1 MRLRCSLLL
10 ALALGLS
17 PVANAQEFTTREVA
31 STQHVLNFDDV
42 AMTDLIEDISV
53 ITGYTFIVHP
63 DVKSKRVTVSSNA
76 ALTTDRIFDVFLSTL
91 RVHGFAAV
99 PAGKDIYRIVPEQ
112 SAVGEARLNG
122 TGENA
127 FITDILKLENVNA
140 IQAAQM
146 VKPIVDSDGQVVA
159 NAASNTLVVVDYA
172 SNLPRIRELVSRL
185 DANETVTETIS
196 LTNMPAPELESI
208 LQQLNETNGEDAYR
222 KNFKAIAS
230 DTGNTIVLS
239 GDPGLIARA
248 RVVAIELDK
257 TDRTSDTLRVI
268 ALNNADADEIVPIL
282 EQVSAAMQARS
293 IGSESAPASTIAHHA
308 SSNSLIISAPN
319 DTLMAMERVIT
330 QLDKRRAQ
338 VLVEAIIVEMS
349 DDTARELGVQFL
361 LSGTGGDATPFAS
374 TNFSRSAPNL
384 LTLAGALAGDS
395 LFEGDNQ
402 LIEPAVSS
410 LLGLTGATFGVGGQ
424 SGDTLFGAIINA
436 VDNDT
441 NSRILSKPF
450 NLTLDNGTSSLLV
463 GQDVP
468 IATGQV
474 LGDDFSNPFQT
485 VERKEIGIKLDVTPR
500 ISSDNTVRLDIL
512 QEVSSID
519 GAIGTATP
527 DLIFNKREIE
537 TSVIADDGEIIVIG
551 GLIEQTDTLANS
563 KVPVLGDI
571 PGIGRAFRSEGTAQ
585 QRTNLM
591 VFIRP
596 TIIRDTDSARAATA
610 RSYRYIKAEE
620 LWRGNGDASDSLDMF
635 IEDVLGAAA
644 PG

>member
-1 MRLRCSLLL
+1 LT
-10 ALALGLS
+10 LGLS

-248 RVVAIELDK
+248 HAVAIELDK

-308 SSNSLIISAPN
+308 STNSLIISAPN

-620 LWRGNGDASDSLDMF
+620 LWRGNGDAADSLDMF

>member
-10 ALALGLS
+10 TLAFGLL
-17 PVANAQEFTTREVA
+17 PVASAQEFTTREVA

-239 GDPGLIARA
+239 GDPGLITRARA
-248 RVVAIELDK
+248 VAIELDK
-257 TDRTSDTLRVI
+257 TDRTSDTLRII

-308 SSNSLIISAPN
+308 STNSLIISAPN

-395 LFEGDNQ
+395 LFEGENQ

-596 TIIRDTDSARAATA
+596 TIIRDTGSARAATA

-620 LWRGNGDASDSLDMF
+620 LWRGNGDAADSLDMF

>member
-1 MRLRCSLLL
+1 MRLCCSLIV
-10 ALALGLS
+10 ALVLGVL
-17 PVANAQEFTTREVA
+17 PAAIAQEFTTREVA

-42 AMTDLIEDISV
+42 AMTDLVEDISV

-112 SAVGEARLNG
+112 AAVGEARLSG
-122 TGENA
+122 SGANA
-127 FITDILKLENVNA
+127 FITEILKLENVNA
-140 IQAAQM
+140 VQAAQM

-172 SNLPRIRELVSRL
+172 SNMPRIRELVSRL

-196 LTNMPAPELESI
+196 LTNVPAPELESI
-208 LQQLNETNGEDAYR
+208 LRQLNESNGEDAYR

-248 RVVAIELDK
+248 RAVAIELDK

-282 EQVSAAMQARS
+282 EQVSTAIQARS
-293 IGSESAPASTIAHHA
+293 IGAESAPASTIAHHA
-308 SSNSLIISAPN
+308 STNSLIISAPN

-384 LTLAGALAGDS
+384 LTLAGALTGDS
-395 LFEGDNQ
+395 LFAGENQ

-410 LLGLTGATFGVGGQ
+410 LLGLTGGTFGIGGQ

-585 QRTNLM
+585 ERTNLM

-596 TIIRDTDSARAATA
+596 TIIRDSKSAQAATA

-620 LWRGNGDASDSLDMF
+620 LWRGNGDAADSLDTF

>member
-1 MRLRCSLLL
+1 MRFRCSLIL
-10 ALALGLS
+10 ALALGLL
-17 PVANAQEFTTREVA
+17 PVASAQEFTTREVA

-99 PAGKDIYRIVPEQ
+99 PAGKDIYRIIPEQ
-112 SAVGEARLNG
+112 SAVGEARLSG
-122 TGENA
+122 TGANA
-127 FITDILKLENVNA
+127 FITEILKLENVNA
-140 IQAAQM
+140 VQAAQM

-196 LTNMPAPELESI
+196 LTNIPAPELESI

-248 RVVAIELDK
+248 RAVAIELDK

-308 SSNSLIISAPN
+308 STNSLIISAPN

-395 LFEGDNQ
+395 LFAGENQ

-410 LLGLTGATFGVGGQ
+410 LLGLTGATFGIGGQ

-519 GAIGTATP
+519 GVIGTATP
-527 DLIFNKREIE
+527 DLIFNKREIK

-563 KVPVLGDI
+563 KVPILGDI

-596 TIIRDTDSARAATA
+596 TIIRDTSSARAATA

-620 LWRGNGDASDSLDMF
+620 LWRGNGDAADSLDTF

>member
-1 MRLRCSLLL
+1 MRLRCSLLFT
-10 ALALGLS
+10 LALGLL
-17 PVANAQEFTTREVA
+17 PVASAQEFTTREVA

-146 VKPIVDSDGQVVA
+146 VKPIVDTDGQVVA

-196 LTNMPAPELESI
+196 LTNMPAPELENI

-239 GDPGLIARA
+239 GDPGLITRARA
-248 RVVAIELDK
+248 VAIELDK

-308 SSNSLIISAPN
+308 STNSLIISAPN

-395 LFEGDNQ
+395 LFEGENQ

-551 GLIEQTDTLANS
+551 GLIEQTDTLKNS
-563 KVPVLGDI
+563 KVPILGDL
-571 PGIGRAFRSEGTAQ
+571 PAVGRAFRSEGTAQ
-585 QRTNLM
+585 ERTNLM

-596 TIIRDTDSARAATA
+596 TIIRDTGAARAATA

-620 LWRGNGDASDSLDMF
+620 LWRGNGDAADSLDMF

>member
-1 MRLRCSLLL
+1 M
-10 ALALGLS
+10 
-17 PVANAQEFTTREVA
+17 F
-31 STQHVLNFDDV
+31 LNFDDV
-42 AMTDLIEDISV
+42 AMTDLVEDVSV
-53 ITGYTFIVHP
+53 ITGYTFVVHP
-63 DVKSKRVTVSSNA
+63 DVKAKRVTVSSNA

-112 SAVGEARLNG
+112 SAVGEARLG
-122 TGENA
+122 GSGANA
-127 FITDILKLENVNA
+127 FITEILKLENINA
-140 IQAAQM
+140 VQAAQM
-146 VKPIVDSDGQVVA
+146 VKPVIDSDGQVVA
-159 NAASNTLVVVDYA
+159 NAGSNTLVVVDYA
-172 SNLPRIRELVSRL
+172 SNLPRIRELVTRL

-196 LTNMPAPELESI
+196 LTNVPAPELESI
-208 LQQLNETNGEDAYR
+208 LRELNETAGEDAYR

-248 RVVAIELDK
+248 RAVAVELDRL
-257 TDRTSDTLRVI
+257 DRTADTLRVI
-268 ALNNADADEIVPIL
+268 TLNNADADEIVPIL
-282 EQVSAAMQARS
+282 EQVSSAMQARS
-293 IGSESAPASTIAHHA
+293 ISSESAPSSTIAHHA
-308 SSNSLIISAPN
+308 STNSLIISAPN
-319 DTLMAMERVIT
+319 DTLTAMERVIT
-330 QLDKRRAQ
+330 HLDKRRAQ

-361 LSGTGGDATPFAS
+361 LSGTGDDATPFAT

-395 LFEGDNQ
+395 LFEGQSGANNTFVQ
-402 LIEPAVSS
+402 PAISS
-410 LLGLTGATFGVGGQ
+410 LLGLSGVTVGVGGQ

-463 GQDVP
+463 GQEVP

-474 LGDDFSNPFQT
+474 LGDDFTNPFQT
-485 VERKEIGIKLDVTPR
+485 VDRKEIGIKLDVTPR

-519 GAIGTATP
+519 GVVGTATP

-551 GLIEQTDTLANS
+551 GLIEQTDTLTNS
-563 KVPVLGDI
+563 KVPILGDI
-571 PGIGRAFRSEGTAQ
+571 PAVGRAFRSEGTAQ

-610 RSYRYIKAEE
+610 RSYQYIKAEE
-620 LWRGNGDASDSLDMF
+620 LWRGNGNATDSLDTF
-635 IEDVLGAAA
+635 IEDILGSAA

>member
-10 ALALGLS
+10 ALALGFS
-17 PVANAQEFTTREVA
+17 SVANAQEFTTREVA

-248 RVVAIELDK
+248 RAVAIELDK

-551 GLIEQTDTLANS
+551 GLIEQTDTLKNS
-563 KVPVLGDI
+563 KVPILGDL
-571 PGIGRAFRSEGTAQ
+571 PAVGRAFRSEGTAQ
-585 QRTNLM
+585 ERTNLM

-596 TIIRDTDSARAATA
+596 TIIRDTGAARAATA

-620 LWRGNGDASDSLDMF
+620 LWRGNGDAADSLDMF